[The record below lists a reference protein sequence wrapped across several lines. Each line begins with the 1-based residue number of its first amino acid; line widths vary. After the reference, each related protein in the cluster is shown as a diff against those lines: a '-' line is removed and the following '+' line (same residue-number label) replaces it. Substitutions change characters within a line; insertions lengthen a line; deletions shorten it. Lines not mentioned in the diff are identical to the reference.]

1 MSFLAQAR
9 LPAFILAA
17 GIAAGYVL
25 DMTWPVRY
33 AASARVM
40 MPDDQIVSITN
51 AADDPLSAAR
61 PVSEQVAAYLRSK
74 GQLIDPPMVRAQ
86 RPSLALSLA
95 LGGAAGLGGALT
107 LLFFQYRR
115 RRPVRTEGDLVAALG
130 PPLLAARPA
139 RAETMR
145 PLCIQLLEHWFT
157 EERQLLA
164 IVGADAGE
172 GRSRFAAQ
180 LAVAFAELGHKTLLI
195 DGDFRAPGVHRT
207 FRLPNTHGLAD
218 FLQYKQVSLASA
230 GADLAVMVAGSA
242 MPDPLDLLSRPRLAA
257 FLAEAR
263 KHFRVVLID
272 TPAAARGPDF
282 EIFAALAGGALVL
295 TRRARADATALRQL
309 RGALMRCGARLVTTV
324 VRED

>member
-1 MSFLAQAR
+1 VSFLAPAR
-9 LPAFILAA
+9 LPALILAA

-25 DMTWPVRY
+25 NVAWPVRY
-33 AASARVM
+33 SASARVM
-40 MPDDQIVSITN
+40 MPDEQIVSIAN
-51 AADDPLSAAR
+51 AADDPQSAAR
-61 PVSEQVAAYLRSK
+61 PVTEQVAVYLRLK

-86 RPSLALSLA
+86 RPSFALNLA
-95 LGGAAGLGGALT
+95 LGGAAGLGLALA
-107 LLFFQYRR
+107 LFFFQYRR
-115 RRPVRTEGDLVAALG
+115 RRPVRTERDLLAALG

-139 RAETMR
+139 RTETMR
-145 PLCIQLLEHWFT
+145 PLCIQLLEHWFSA
-157 EERQLLA
+157 ERALLA
-164 IVGADAGE
+164 IVGANPGE
-172 GRSRFAAQ
+172 GRSGFAAQ

-195 DGDFRAPGVHRT
+195 DGDFRAPGVHRA

-230 GADLAVMVAGSA
+230 GTDLAVMVAGSA
-242 MPDPLDLLSRPRLAA
+242 MPDPLELLSRPRLAA

-295 TRRARADATALRQL
+295 TRRARADATSLRQL
-309 RGALMRCGARLVTTV
+309 RGALMRCTAQLVTTV